1 MNGGGVG
8 FSWFKL
14 TLVDETKYYVQLEG
28 LLEEKQILVSQIN
41 GPLQR
46 IGSLLEQQQ
55 IGKLEHTHIIGTLKT
70 HQLVGTLGGE
80 RDE

>member
-1 MNGGGVG
+1 MNGGVG

-14 TLVDETKYYVQLEG
+14 TLVDETKHYVQLEG
-28 LLEEKQILVSQIN
+28 ILEEKQMLISQIN
-41 GPLQR
+41 GPVQVT
-46 IGSLLEQQQ
+46 GTLLEQHQ

-80 RDE
+80 GDE